1 LDLCTGSGCIGIA
14 CAMQFESAQV
24 DVLDVSDDALAVA
37 KKNIRAFGLDE
48 RVKAVRS
55 DLFDALV
62 NDRPQYDLI
71 VSNPPYVDARDLSA
85 MPVEFQREPRLG
97 LVAGVDGLDIV
108 RRILAQ
114 AGDYL
119 TPDGLLV
126 VEVGNSWE
134 ALEQAYPGVPFLW
147 VEFEQG
153 GHGVFVM
160 SAQELL
166 SLRQAG

>member
-1 LDLCTGSGCIGIA
+1 
-14 CAMQFESAQV
+14 
-24 DVLDVSDDALAVA
+24 
-37 KKNIRAFGLDE
+37 
-48 RVKAVRS
+48 
-55 DLFDALV
+55 
-62 NDRPQYDLI
+62 
-71 VSNPPYVDARDLSA
+71 